1 MRVDLNRI
9 GFLLWL
15 AAPLAGDP
23 SGADFLLLEPT
34 ARAVAQGGAYSAQ
47 SGRTEGL
54 RYNPASLQGLRGL
67 QASLAHVNAPG
78 DWAYDWAGVG
88 FRFGAFGLGAEYLG
102 SSLKPFTLYDAT
114 GTAVGEAAAGSQNIA
129 LGAAAPLPLPGGWLK
144 GGAAVRYF
152 RSQLY
157 LYEAQG
163 GSVDLG
169 LQACRKDWPVS
180 LGLSLQN
187 LGVESAYISEADP
200 LPACARAGLQA
211 KLPLDRGLLLMPAV
225 DLVAYLDPTRP
236 LEIRSGIE
244 VDVFDRVGL
253 RAGLL
258 NAGSYHSLSFGMG
271 LNWDGWGL
279 DYAFLP
285 ANELGAEQ
293 MIELHIASGR

>member
-1 MRVDLNRI
+1 MRPKFHRI
-9 GFLLWL
+9 AILC
-15 AAPLAGDP
+15 ALAGTAAGSP

-34 ARAVAQGGAYSAQ
+34 ARAVAQAGAYSAQ
-47 SGRTEGL
+47 HGRPEGL

-78 DWAYDWAGVG
+78 DWAYDWAGIGARLGSIGVG
-88 FRFGAFGLGAEYLG
+88 VEYLG
-102 SSLKPFTLYDAT
+102 CSLKPFTLYDAT
-114 GTAVGEAAAGSQNIA
+114 GAAVGEAAAGSQNLA
-129 LGAAAPLPLPGGWLK
+129 LGAAGALPGGWLK
-144 GGAAVRYF
+144 AGAAVRYF

-157 LYEAQG
+157 LFEAQG
-163 GSVDLG
+163 AAVDLG

-180 LGLSLQN
+180 LGLAVQN
-187 LGVESAYISEADP
+187 LGVESAYISDADP

-211 KLPLDRGLLLMPAV
+211 VLPLDRGLNVMPAV
-225 DLVAYLDPTRP
+225 DVVAYLDPTRP
-236 LEIRSGIE
+236 LEIRSGVE

-253 RAGLL
+253 RAGLM
-258 NAGSYHSLSFGMG
+258 NAGVYHSLSFGMG

-285 ANELGAEQ
+285 ANELGAQQ